1 MEKIAD
7 TSALP
12 NDSQKSVTIQIIMT
26 HSKILHTI
34 GRFEIVATLGKGAQS
49 TVYLGYDP
57 HLQREVA
64 IKTVHFEE
72 RDEML
77 RSLLIQEARTVSNL
91 RHANIIPIFEAGEH
105 NGDPYLVFEYV
116 EGKTLAETLA
126 SEGALPLNRALDIIV
141 QVLDA
146 IDHAHQH
153 GIIHRDLKPSNILI
167 NAQGVPRV
175 MDFGIAIRVSSS
187 REEDAGLA
195 GTPPY
200 MAPEY
205 IAGKGVSAQS
215 DIFAAGLILIEM
227 ISGRRAVQGSD
238 IVQIFGKITA
248 GTLFSAAELG
258 EFIDEKLGNILL
270 KAIAHN
276 PLDRYGAAREM
287 KQALQDY
294 LHPAEGAP
302 TLSDESKRSTLEFL
316 LRRMRH
322 KSDFPALSES
332 VSAINKIVASENESI
347 TKLSNVVL
355 RDFALANKVLKL
367 VNSVSFYQYGGG
379 TISTISR
386 AVVILGFDA
395 VRNLAVTLLLFEH
408 LQNKPQAAHLM
419 DDFIRTLFSG
429 VLARVIAARNGHKEP
444 EEAFICAMFHNL
456 GRLLAVFYFPEE
468 TEEIRKRVQHQ
479 KTSQEV
485 ASAQVLG
492 ISFQDMGIGIART
505 WGFPEQIV
513 HSMRRLPDGPV
524 KKPETHQ
531 DRLRTLAEFCYDLCD
546 LIGDLPRDQKAGG
559 LKKIATRFGS
569 HMPLTE
575 KELIPAL
582 DRALEEIVQYANI
595 IHINLRQSQ
604 FGKQL
609 MEWMLQSAIPKA
621 ESSDDAQTIVNE
633 TRMVADSGEL
643 KSADATDHLDSQ
655 DAPTLLAAG
664 IQDISNSLVEGCP
677 LNDILRMILET
688 MYRAM
693 GFKHVLLCI
702 KDGRQGTMNGRFGFG
717 AEIVEIAREF
727 KFPLGFSA
735 DVFHAA
741 LSKGADILITDIND
755 AKIRERIPAWYRNAV
770 AAQTF
775 VLFPLNIKNTPV
787 AMIYADREFPG
798 EISFSEKE
806 LSLLRTLRN
815 QALLA
820 IKQSM

>member
-1 MEKIAD
+1 M
-7 TSALP
+7 TYSAIP
-12 NDSQKSVTIQIIMT
+12 P
-26 HSKILHTI
+26 TI
-34 GRFEIVATLGKGAQS
+34 GRFEITATLGKGAQS

-57 HLQREVA
+57 HLEREVA

-72 RDEML
+72 RDELL

-126 SEGALPLNRALDIIV
+126 SEGALPLNRALEIGI

-175 MDFGIAIRVSSS
+175 MDFGIAIRVSST
-187 REEDAGLA
+187 REEDSGLA

-238 IVQIFGKITA
+238 TVQIFGKITS

-276 PLDRYGAAREM
+276 PLDRYRAALDM
-287 KQALQDY
+287 KEALEGY
-294 LHPAEGAP
+294 LHPVEGAP
-302 TLSDESKRSTLEFL
+302 LNLSEESKKSTLEFL
-316 LRRMRH
+316 LRRIRH

-332 VSAINKIVASENESI
+332 VSAINKIVAAENESI

-429 VLARVIAARNGHKEP
+429 VLARVIAARNGYKEP

-468 TEEIRKRVQHQ
+468 TEEIHKRILHQ
-479 KTSQEV
+479 KCSQEV

-513 HSMRRLPDGPV
+513 HSMRHLPEGPV
-524 KKPETHQ
+524 KKPESHQ
-531 DRLRTLAEFCYDLCD
+531 DRLRTLAEFCYNLCD
-546 LIGDLPRDQKAGG
+546 LIADLPRDQKAGG
-559 LKKIATRFGS
+559 LKKIEARFGKN
-569 HMPLTE
+569 MPLTE
-575 KELIPAL
+575 KDLIPAL
-582 DRALEEIVQYANI
+582 DRALEEIIQYANI
-595 IHINLRQSQ
+595 IHINLRQSK

-609 MEWMLQSAIPKA
+609 LEWMLQSAVPKA
-621 ESSDDAQTIVNE
+621 DTGDDAETIVNE
-633 TRMVADSGEL
+633 TRMVADTGEL
-643 KSADATDHLDSQ
+643 KSTAAADRLDDQ

-677 LNDILRMILET
+677 LNDVLRMILET

-717 AEIVEIAREF
+717 ADIAAIARDF
-727 KFPLGFSA
+727 IFPLSFTA

-755 AKIRERIPAWYRNAV
+755 MKIRERIPAWYRNAV
-770 AAQTF
+770 VAQTF

>member
-1 MEKIAD
+1 MK
-7 TSALP
+7 
-12 NDSQKSVTIQIIMT
+12 KSG
-26 HSKILHTI
+26 ILHNI
-34 GRFEIVATLGKGAQS
+34 GRFEIIATLGKGAQS

-57 HLQREVA
+57 HLEREVA

-72 RDEML
+72 QEEL
-77 RSLLIQEARTVSNL
+77 QRSLLIQEARTVSNL
-91 RHANIIPIFEAGEH
+91 RHANIVPIFEAGEH

-126 SEGALPLNRALDIIV
+126 NEGALPVNHALDIII

-146 IDHAHQH
+146 IDHAHRH
-153 GIIHRDLKPSNILI
+153 GIVHRDLKPSNILI
-167 NAQGVPRV
+167 NEQGIPRV
-175 MDFGIAIRVSSS
+175 MDFGIAIRVSGG
-187 REEDAGLA
+187 READSELA

-205 IAGKGVSAQS
+205 IAGKGISAQS

-227 ISGRRAVQGSD
+227 ITGRRAVQGTD
-238 IVQIFGKITA
+238 PVQILGKIMA
-248 GTLFSAAELG
+248 GTLFSADELS
-258 EFIDEKLGNILL
+258 EFIDEKLGNIIL

-276 PLDRYGAAREM
+276 PLDRYLTAQDM
-287 KQALQDY
+287 KEALENY
-294 LHPAEGAP
+294 LQPSDGTPAS
-302 TLSDESKRSTLEFL
+302 LSDASKKSTLEFL

-347 TKLSNVVL
+347 TKLSNTVL
-355 RDFALANKVLKL
+355 KDFALVNKVLKL
-367 VNSVSFYQYGGG
+367 VNSVSYYQFGGG

-395 VRNLAVTLLLFEH
+395 VRNIAVTLMLFEH

-429 VLARVIAARNGHKEP
+429 VLSRVIAAKNGYREP

-468 TEEIRKRVQHQ
+468 SEEIRKRMLHQ
-479 KTSQEV
+479 KCSQEV

-492 ISFQDMGIGIART
+492 ISFQDMGIGIAHN

-513 HSMRRLPDGPV
+513 HSMRQLPDGPV
-524 KKPETHQ
+524 KKPETYQ
-531 DRLRTLAEFCYDLCD
+531 DRLRTLAEFCYSLCD
-546 LIGDLPRDQKAGG
+546 LIAVTPRDQKDGG
-559 LKKIATRFGS
+559 LKKIATRFGN

-575 KELIPAL
+575 KDLIPAI
-582 DRALEEIVQYANI
+582 DWALEEMLQYANI
-595 IHINLRQSQ
+595 IHINLHQSQ

-609 MEWMLQSAIPKA
+609 AEWMRQTVTPRQVDDDVNTIILS
-621 ESSDDAQTIVNE
+621 ES
-633 TRMVADSGEL
+633 RMVAESGEL
-643 KSADATDHLDSQ
+643 KMAGAASSFDAQDSQ
-655 DAPTLLAAG
+655 SILADG
-664 IQDISNSLVEGCP
+664 IQDISNSLVESRP
-677 LNDILRMILET
+677 LNDVLRMILET

-717 AEIVEIAREF
+717 ADITRIAKEF

-741 LSKGADILITDIND
+741 LSKSADILITDIND
-755 AKIRERIPAWYRNAV
+755 LKIRERIPDWYRNV
-770 AAQTF
+770 VSAQTF

-787 AMIYADREFPG
+787 ALIYGDKEFPG
-798 EISFSEKE
+798 EIGFSDKE

-815 QALLA
+815 QAILA